1 MERFYLEYPSLSR
14 KADALEYIAEFH
26 EYGSDINGSGGLD
39 RFMGDYEG
47 WLSKLEADR
56 NRIPDEERSPSETY
70 FLVRQSDRRVVGMIN
85 IRYVLTERL
94 RKYGGNIGYSIRP
107 TERRKGYNKI
117 NLYLALRL
125 CKLHGLKS
133 VLLDADTDNPASWR
147 TIETLGGV
155 MLREYFDSEVDHCM
169 VRDYEIDVD
178 SSLARFS
185 ETYEPLI
192 TDIK

>member
-14 KADALEYIAEFH
+14 KADALEYIDEFH

-39 RFMGDYEG
+39 RFTNDYEG

-56 NRIPDEERSPSETY
+56 NRAPDEEKSPSETY
-70 FLVRQSDRRVVGMIN
+70 FLVRQSDSRVVGMIN
-85 IRYVLTERL
+85 IRHVLTERL

-147 TIETLGGV
+147 TIEALGGV
-155 MLREYFDSEVDHCM
+155 MLREYFDSEIDHCM

-185 ETYEPLI
+185 ETYEPTSI
-192 TDIK
+192 S